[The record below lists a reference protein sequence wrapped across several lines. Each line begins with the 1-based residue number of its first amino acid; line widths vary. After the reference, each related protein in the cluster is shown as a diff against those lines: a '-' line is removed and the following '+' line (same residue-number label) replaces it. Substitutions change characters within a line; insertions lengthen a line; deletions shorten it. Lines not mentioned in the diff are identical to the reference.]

1 MLDPGELGALRS
13 TPTCSSTSLDGDE
26 TRLEAQLTEAE
37 VTALGDGINQVV
49 PTGFVLGGGVD
60 GDEVRVELAEGCVS
74 MEIEASDPDVEDL
87 DLDVCSG
94 DELADSLPGELGD
107 AFEDVEVPD
116 ELSELIE
123 AFEPVAFGVI
133 TVERD
138 GEHFVSPVRTL
149 FDLLAVSFRGLE
161 ARTSRTAASC
171 SRRSRAASTTSSR
184 RSSTTS
190 ARSWTTSSSRRRSL
204 IEDDDDVSVPDV
216 PLRTP
221 TGPAGSGPA
230 GELLVGDVVAGTFP
244 AGGEASFT
252 LIGTAGDAFIGA
264 QATDGGDLTI
274 TLTDVATGEELD
286 FSDDFVGFDPEG
298 FAVLAEGQ
306 PVLVTIRAFS
316 PSDSGEFV
324 VYYEN

>member
-1 MLDPGELGALRS
+1 MFEALTGGLD
-13 TPTCSSTSLDGDE
+13 DE
-26 TRLEAQLTEAE
+26 
-37 VTALGDGINQVV
+37 
-49 PTGFVLGGGVD
+49 F
-60 GDEVRVELAEGCVS
+60 
-74 MEIEASDPDVEDL
+74 
-87 DLDVCSG
+87 
-94 DELADSLPGELGD
+94 
-107 AFEDVEVPD
+107 
-116 ELSELIE
+116 E
-123 AFEPVAFGVI
+123 AFF
-133 TVERD
+133 D
-138 GEHFVSPVRTL
+138 DLGEELDDEF
-149 FDLLAVSFRGLE
+149 FE
-161 ARTSRTAASC
+161 EEE
-171 SRRSRAASTTSSR
+171 
-184 RSSTTS
+184 
-190 ARSWTTSSSRRRSL
+190 L

-252 LIGTAGDAFIGA
+252 LIGTAGGAFIGA
-264 QATDGGDLTI
+264 QATDGGDLTV